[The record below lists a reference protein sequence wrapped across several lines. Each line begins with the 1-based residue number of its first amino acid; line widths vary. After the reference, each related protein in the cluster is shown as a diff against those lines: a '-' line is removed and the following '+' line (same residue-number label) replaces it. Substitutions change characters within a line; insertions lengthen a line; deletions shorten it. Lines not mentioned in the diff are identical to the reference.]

1 MDISLRHCFAEHD
14 ARLDDVLLLLRG
26 ESRHG
31 NGRRARGLA
40 ARALQQVK
48 RQRHIFS
55 LDGVEMGDVAR
66 RLARASFR
74 QEVRREIEVWVGG
87 QAKQLRL
94 NPVMEALDATW
105 YAVEE
110 RRVVRHL
117 LVFHLSRAAKVASKS
132 ALLIWALAR
141 DVWRKLA
148 AQARIRFPNLRA
160 NGFFGADKVDGRNLP

>member
-14 ARLDDVLLLLRG
+14 ARLDDVLHLLRG

-55 LDGVEMGDVAR
+55 LDGVDDVAR
-66 RLARASFR
+66 RVARTSLR
-74 QEVRREIEVWVGG
+74 QEVRREIEIWVGG

-105 YAVEE
+105 HAVEE

-117 LVFHLSRAAKVASKS
+117 LVLHLSQAAKVASKS

-141 DVWRKLA
+141 DVWRMLA

-160 NGFFGADKVDGRNLP
+160 NGFFGADKVDSRNLP